1 VTILVDNQQPY
12 AVHIHIDDENWKS
25 FQELIQRG
33 ANLWPDAPPEIKEF
47 ADLVTNGKVMQ
58 DYYRQAGVATES
70 KPVAETGWPYNDKIQ
85 CAKRIMEAVDT
96 YHERPDAVNRSALRS
111 VILTELDE

>member
-1 VTILVDNQQPY
+1 MTPISVQYFDRFKEH
-12 AVHIHIDDENWKS
+12 HIHIRDEESWKS

-58 DYYRQAGVATES
+58 DYYRQANKEQGQP
-70 KPVAETGWPYNDKIQ
+70 K
-85 CAKRIMEAVDT
+85 
-96 YHERPDAVNRSALRS
+96 
-111 VILTELDE
+111 